1 METESGSA
9 RPPRCGARTRGGRP
23 CRNHPIRRRQRCRLH
38 GGAPGTGA
46 PRGNRNA
53 LKHGRTTAAAL
64 AARRAIMRLIRAS
77 ERTLEEVAGWQSDL
91 SSHMVGADKSI
102 ET

>member
-1 METESGSA
+1 MGPESGTA
-9 RPPRCGARTRGGRP
+9 GAKHCGARTRGGGP
-23 CRNHPIRRRQRCRLH
+23 CRNHPIRGRPRCRLH

-77 ERTLEEVAGWQSDL
+77 KRTLEEMDG
-91 SSHMVGADKSI
+91 
-102 ET
+102 

>member
-1 METESGSA
+1 MGTECVAAGA
-9 RPPRCGARTRGGRP
+9 QRCGARTRGGRP

-46 PRGNRNA
+46 PRGNGNA

-64 AARRAIMRLIRAS
+64 AARRAIARLIRAS
-77 ERTLEEVAGWQSDL
+77 RRTLREMGEEQSNRP
-91 SSHMVGADKSI
+91 
-102 ET
+102 

>member
-1 METESGSA
+1 VGTESGAAESQ
-9 RPPRCGARTRGGRP
+9 RCGARTRRGQF

-53 LKHGRTTAAAL
+53 VKHGRTTAAAL
-64 AARRAIMRLIRAS
+64 AARRAIARLIRAS
-77 ERTLEEVAGWQSDL
+77 RRTLEAMG
-91 SSHMVGADKSI
+91 G
-102 ET
+102 

>member
-1 METESGSA
+1 METEAGTA
-9 RPPRCGARTRGGRP
+9 GAKHCGARTRGGRP
-23 CRNHPIRRRQRCRLH
+23 CRNHPIRPRQRCRVH

-53 LKHGRTTAAAL
+53 VKHGRTTAAAL

-77 ERTLEEVAGWQSDL
+77 KRTLEEMG
-91 SSHMVGADKSI
+91 G
-102 ET
+102 